1 MYFCFGVALKESSN
15 VNLILPKIMN
25 LIKIIALVI
34 IVTLFSFCK
43 KEPGP
48 GGKANIKGKVFVRN
62 YDLSY
67 TILLSEYYEQGE
79 NVYITYGNETTVG
92 DNVKTSYDG
101 SFVFPYMRKG
111 KYKIWA
117 VSKDSSSTDPSATL
131 AIIKEIE
138 ITERKGDVS
147 IPDIVILK

>member
-1 MYFCFGVALKESSN
+1 MKEIK
-15 VNLILPKIMN
+15 LI
-25 LIKIIALVI
+25 
-34 IVTLFSFCK
+34 TLFFFTICLLTFCK
-43 KEPGP
+43 KEAGP
-48 GGKANIKGKVFVRN
+48 GGKANIKGKIYVKN
-62 YDLSY
+62 YDPSF

-101 SFVFPYMRKG
+101 SFIFPYMRVG

-117 VSKDSSSTDPSATL
+117 ISKDNTSIDPSATK
-131 AIIKEIE
+131 AVIQEIE
-138 ITERKGDVS
+138 IKERKGDVT

>member
-1 MYFCFGVALKESSN
+1 MNTLKIAI
-15 VNLILPKIMN
+15 LITIT
-25 LIKIIALVI
+25 VI
-34 IVTLFSFCK
+34 FSFCK

-48 GGKANIKGKVFVRN
+48 GGKANIRGKVFVKN
-62 YDLSY
+62 YDLSF

-101 SFVFPYMRKG
+101 SYVFPYMRKG

-117 VSKDSSSTDPSATL
+117 VSKDSSSTDPAATM
-131 AIIKEIE
+131 AIIQEIE
-138 ITERKGDVS
+138 VTERKGDVTV
-147 IPDIVILK
+147 PDIIILK

>member
-1 MYFCFGVALKESSN
+1 MMNTIKAFT
-15 VNLILPKIMN
+15 LIL
-25 LIKIIALVI
+25 L
-34 IVTLFSFCK
+34 VTLFSYCK
-43 KEPGP
+43 KEAGP
-48 GGKANIKGKVFVRN
+48 GGKANIKGKVFVKN

-101 SFVFPYMRKG
+101 SFVFPFMRKG

-117 VSKDSSSTDPSATL
+117 VSKDSSSLDPAATL
-131 AIIKEIE
+131 AIIKEVE
-138 ITERKGDVS
+138 ITERKGDVT

>member
-1 MYFCFGVALKESSN
+1 M
-15 VNLILPKIMN
+15 
-25 LIKIIALVI
+25 IKIKLIAL
-34 IVTLFSFCK
+34 LFFVVCFFTFCK

-48 GGKANIKGKVFVRN
+48 GGKANIKGKVYVKN
-62 YDLSY
+62 YDLSF

-101 SFVFPYMRKG
+101 SFIFPYMRVG

-117 VSKDSSSTDPSATL
+117 ISKDNNSVDPSATK
-131 AIIKEIE
+131 AVIQEIE
-138 ITERKGDVS
+138 IKDRKGDVTV
-147 IPDIVILK
+147 PDIVILK